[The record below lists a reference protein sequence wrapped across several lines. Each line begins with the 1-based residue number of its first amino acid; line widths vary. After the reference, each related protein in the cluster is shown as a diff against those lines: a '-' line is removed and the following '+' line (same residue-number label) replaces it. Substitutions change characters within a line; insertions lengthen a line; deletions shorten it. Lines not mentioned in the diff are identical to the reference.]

1 MNALNDM
8 NQSRVEWDCG
18 TTGMGV
24 LVSDSLMFQ
33 RGDPTPSDPHLSH
46 VYGLALP
53 LLKRGMPVTPVQLE
67 NLTVTNY
74 LDGFRLLLL
83 SYHGQKPLSPE
94 VHAPLAQW
102 VKRGGALVVVDD
114 DTDPYNRV
122 REWWNSDGREYT
134 TPREHLFEQLGVAG
148 KNTLAEGEFAKVSKG
163 GVLWLRE
170 NPAKLAAN
178 TDGDARLVQ
187 AVKQAAARTR
197 LKWRETNHLL
207 LRRGPYL
214 IAAGLD
220 ESVPG
225 EAKELHGRF
234 VNLFDPQL
242 RASNTVKLTPGARS
256 LLLDLKAVRGNE
268 PRVLASACK
277 ALPKKRSPTQ
287 LVLTVEG
294 VGNTAA
300 IVLLHAPK
308 PPRAITLAGQA
319 VKDFGYSAAE
329 QLLWLRFPNETSPRE
344 LEVQF

>member
-18 TTGMGV
+18 TTGLGV
-24 LVSDSLMFQ
+24 VVSDSLMFQ
-33 RGDPTPSDPHLSH
+33 RGDPTPSDPHLSQ

-102 VKRGGALVVVDD
+102 VKRGGVLVMVDD
-114 DTDPYNRV
+114 DTDPYNQV
-122 REWWNSDGREYT
+122 REWWNRDGHDYA
-134 TPREHLFEQLGVAG
+134 TPREHLLEQLGLTG
-148 KNTLAEGEFAKVSKG
+148 KSALPEGEFAKVGKG

-170 NPAKLAAN
+170 DPAKLAAN
-178 TDGDARLVQ
+178 TDGDAQLVQ
-187 AVKQAAARTR
+187 VVKQGAARTR

-220 ESVPG
+220 ESGSGDP
-225 EAKELHGRF
+225 KELHGRF

-242 RASNTVKLTPGARS
+242 RFREKVKLTPGSRS
-256 LLLDLKAVRGNE
+256 FLLDLKTVRDDE

-277 ALPKKRSPTQ
+277 ALPRKQNVTQ
-287 LVLTVEG
+287 LLLTVEG
-294 VGNTAA
+294 VDNTAA
-300 IVLLHAPK
+300 VVLVHAPK
-308 PPRAITLAGQA
+308 PPRAITLAGQP
-319 VKDFGYSAAE
+319 VEDFEYSAAE
-329 QLLWLRFPNETSPRE
+329 KLLWLRFANATSPRE
-344 LEVQF
+344 LAVQF